1 MAYRPSRYEQVM
13 KASEIYDARARKIF
27 GGMGIYTGEK
37 MFAILEEDLVSLKL
51 SPEDRQAALSLD
63 GARVFK
69 PMEEGHS
76 EMPEYIV
83 MPLNILDD
91 EENFQVWLIKSAE
104 YVRSK
109 LKAIS

>member
-37 MFAILEEDLVSLKL
+37 MFAILEEDLVSFKL
-51 SPEDRQAALSLD
+51 SPEDREKALTMD
-63 GARVFK
+63 GAHVFK
-69 PMEEGHS
+69 PAEEGHS

-83 MPLNILDD
+83 MPPTILDD
-91 EENFQVWLIKSAE
+91 DAKFQGWLIKSAE

-109 LKAIS
+109 MRAVS

>member
-1 MAYRPSRYEQVM
+1 M

-37 MFAILEEDLVSLKL
+37 MFAILEEDLVSFKL
-51 SPEDRQAALSLD
+51 SPEDREKALTLD
-63 GARVFK
+63 GAHVFK
-69 PMEEGHS
+69 PSEEGHS

-83 MPLNILDD
+83 MPPNILDD
-91 EENFQVWLIKSAE
+91 DAKFQGWLIKSAE

-109 LKAIS
+109 MKAVS

>member
-1 MAYRPSRYEQVM
+1 M

-37 MFAILEEDLVSLKL
+37 MFAILEDDLVSFKL
-51 SPEDRQAALSLD
+51 SPADREVALALD
-63 GARVFK
+63 GARVFM
-69 PMEEGHS
+69 PAEEGHS

-83 MPLNILDD
+83 MPADVLNDD
-91 EENFQVWLIKSAE
+91 ENFQNWLIKSAE

-109 LKAIS
+109 MKAIS

>member
-1 MAYRPSRYEQVM
+1 M

-37 MFAILEEDLVSLKL
+37 MFAILEEDLVSFKH
-51 SPEDRQAALSLD
+51 SPEDREKALTLD
-63 GARVFK
+63 GAYVFK
-69 PMEEGHS
+69 PAEEGHS

-83 MPLNILDD
+83 MPPNVLDD
-91 EENFQVWLIKSAE
+91 DAKFQGWLIKSAE

-109 LKAIS
+109 MKAVS

>member
-1 MAYRPSRYEQVM
+1 M

-37 MFAILEEDLVSLKL
+37 MFAILEEDLVSFKL
-51 SPEDRQAALSLD
+51 SPEDREHALALD
-63 GARVFK
+63 GAHVFK
-69 PMEEGHS
+69 PSEEGHP

-83 MPLNILDD
+83 MPQNVLDD
-91 EENFQVWLIKSAE
+91 ASKFQDWLIKSAE

-109 LKAIS
+109 MKAVS

>member
-13 KASEIYDARARKIF
+13 RASEIYDARARKIF

-37 MFAILEEDLVSLKL
+37 MFAILEDDLVSFKL
-51 SPEDRQAALSLD
+51 SPEDREKALELD
-63 GARVFK
+63 GAKVFT
-69 PMEEGHS
+69 PAEEGHS

-83 MPLNILDD
+83 MPMTVLDD
-91 EENFQVWLIKSAE
+91 DDKFQGWLTKSAE

-109 LKAIS
+109 MKAAS

>member
-1 MAYRPSRYEQVM
+1 M

-37 MFAILEEDLVSLKL
+37 MFAILEEDLVSFKL
-51 SPEDRQAALSLD
+51 SPEDREKALTLD
-63 GARVFK
+63 GAYVFK
-69 PMEEGHS
+69 PAEEGHS

-83 MPLNILDD
+83 MPPNILDD
-91 EENFQVWLIKSAE
+91 DAKFQGWLIKSAE

-109 LKAIS
+109 MKAVS